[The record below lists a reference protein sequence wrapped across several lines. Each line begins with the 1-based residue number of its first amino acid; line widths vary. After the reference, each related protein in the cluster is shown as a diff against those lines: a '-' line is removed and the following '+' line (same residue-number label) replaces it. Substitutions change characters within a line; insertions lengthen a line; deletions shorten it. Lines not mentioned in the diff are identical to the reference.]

1 MRKWIFTDFD
11 IHHLK
16 IHYYINSYRKSFKWQ
31 RRKKQRNK
39 NTNNILNI
47 IYLGFALKVSTAD
60 CRELDFLPPIENK
73 ALSGHVIRTVH
84 VTSEGSCMAQCFS
97 EERCVSYNLG
107 PFKNEKHACELS
119 NSDHTLHDEDLKER
133 QGYLFRP
140 TKVPVHLD

>member
-1 MRKWIFTDFD
+1 M
-11 IHHLK
+11 
-16 IHYYINSYRKSFKWQ
+16 
-31 RRKKQRNK
+31 
-39 NTNNILNI
+39 
-47 IYLGFALKVSTAD
+47 GFLIKTAD

-119 NSDHTLHDEDLKER
+119 HSDHILHDEDLEER

-140 TKVPVHLD
+140 TKVLHLSFDGEGQVDTE